1 MIVTVMEKMYKIEF
15 EYDRDEQDRPIITHA
30 MVLNEHRHVVGKV
43 GEAICHDLDNP
54 VKEVGR
60 KLALARAIHD
70 LPLEERKIVWK
81 EYFSR

>member
-1 MIVTVMEKMYKIEF
+1 MYKIEF
-15 EYDRDEQDRPIITHA
+15 EYDREMALIKGKPSNRPIITRA
-30 MVLNEHRHVVGKV
+30 AVLLKGHIVGKIGHAV
-43 GEAICHDLDNP
+43 CHDLDNP